1 MIADRIRRPIFS
13 DCELPYGSSV
23 QCERPGWT
31 LITEEPWDSYHLESL
46 LPLRETYRENTNF
59 GFLLRHYWMPASIL
73 QFRRSSRLTLPG
85 GGVDWAELEIER
97 KIVRC
102 CSSVCVW
109 REKTCAVAAA
119 SGNAA
124 HVAANEMLCS
134 YDCYE
139 QTYVSAKPVLFVPP
153 SPERKEKNRQEAL
166 CRLPILCPAGP
177 VPVGFSWYGKVGGD
191 YMNYRLDAEE
201 RVGETSVLVVRREG
215 RCTQLVP
222 DESARPDCETKTA
235 AVVTQRQGVTL
246 LAWNRGAV
254 LEDRFMDC
262 IVEADACLASTVGTT
277 NQVVTRLVRSC
288 PIREPVPCQQLGCRT
303 S

>member
-109 REKTCAVAAA
+109 RDKTCAVAAA
-119 SGNAA
+119 SGNAR
-124 HVAANEMLCS
+124 MWPRMKCF
-134 YDCYE
+134 
-139 QTYVSAKPVLFVPP
+139 VLTIVTSRRMFPP
-153 SPERKEKNRQEAL
+153 SRSCL
-166 CRLPILCPAGP
+166 CRQAQNARRRIAKKP
-177 VPVGFSWYGKVGGD
+177 F
-191 YMNYRLDAEE
+191 
-201 RVGETSVLVVRREG
+201 VVCRYCVRQG
-215 RCTQLVP
+215 RCR
-222 DESARPDCETKTA
+222 SAFPGTA
-235 AVVTQRQGVTL
+235 RWAAIT
-246 LAWNRGAV
+246 
-254 LEDRFMDC
+254 
-262 IVEADACLASTVGTT
+262 
-277 NQVVTRLVRSC
+277 
-288 PIREPVPCQQLGCRT
+288 
-303 S
+303 